1 MEKVYLVFK
10 REILRMNQ
18 GRDEVQ
24 CVCGS
29 AKTAKQI
36 CDEHV
41 NLWFSEYSIQY

>member
-18 GRDEVQ
+18 WRDEIQ

-29 AKTAKQI
+29 AETAKQV
-36 CDEHV
+36 CDEHA
-41 NLWFSEYSIQY
+41 NWWFVEYSIQF